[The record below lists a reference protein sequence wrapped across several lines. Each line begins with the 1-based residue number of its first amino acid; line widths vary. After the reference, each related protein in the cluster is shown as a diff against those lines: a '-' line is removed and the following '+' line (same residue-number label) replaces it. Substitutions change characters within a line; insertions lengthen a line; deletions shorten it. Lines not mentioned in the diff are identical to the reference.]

1 MMLDGLRHFLF
12 GQPISSSGLDGIP
25 QDTRDAHHRLR
36 NTAMNWKRASREI
49 DTDADN
55 LRDLLE
61 LLARDIKRMGGS
73 E

>member
-12 GQPISSSGLDGIP
+12 GQPIPPSGLDGIP

-36 NTAMNWKRASREI
+36 NTAMNMKRASREI
-49 DTDADN
+49 NSEAD
-55 LRDLLE
+55 DLLE
-61 LLARDIKRMGGS
+61 LLAHDIKRMGGS